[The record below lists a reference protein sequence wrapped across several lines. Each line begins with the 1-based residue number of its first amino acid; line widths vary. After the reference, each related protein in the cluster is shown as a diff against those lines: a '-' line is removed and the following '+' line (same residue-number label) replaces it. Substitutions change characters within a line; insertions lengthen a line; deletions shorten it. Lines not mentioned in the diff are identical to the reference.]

1 MIKNPA
7 AYVKAY
13 AAWIGGILS
22 AVILAAPTIGID
34 IPSYVALVSIII
46 TAISVQALPNTPVDT
61 AKHSL

>member
-22 AVILAAPTIGID
+22 AVIIAAPAIGIG
-34 IPSYVALVSIII
+34 IPPYVALISIII
-46 TAISVQALPNTPVDT
+46 TAVSVQQLPNKPTV
-61 AKHSL
+61 

>member
-22 AVILAAPTIGID
+22 AVILAAPAIGID
-34 IPSYVALVSIII
+34 IPPLFALISIIV
-46 TAISVQALPNTPVDT
+46 TAISVQELPNKPAT
-61 AKHSL
+61 AGDHAA

>member
-22 AVILAAPTIGID
+22 ATILAAPAIGID
-34 IPSYVALVSIII
+34 IPPYVALVSIII
-46 TAISVQALPNTPVDT
+46 TAISVQALPNTTST
-61 AKHSL
+61 AKHAE